1 MAEGAGLLASRR
13 PPPHFPPPPFDDF
26 PPPPSKLL
34 GSEAGAGSPAPAGL
48 NLPGGARTLAPPS
61 GAPSGRACALAPRMA
76 VPPRSCRESEL
87 PRPLRS
93 GHVDSGRAG
102 RGRHS
107 LSTQRPSALAPA
119 SLGDT

>member
-13 PPPHFPPPPFDDF
+13 PPPHFPRPPFEDF

-34 GSEAGAGSPAPAGL
+34 GSEAGARPPAPAGL

-76 VPPRSCRESEL
+76 APPRSCRESEL
-87 PRPLRS
+87 PRPPP
-93 GHVDSGRAG
+93 
-102 RGRHS
+102 
-107 LSTQRPSALAPA
+107 QRPC
-119 SLGDT
+119 